1 MPLAWPFL
9 VGYVL
14 DLLLGDPPRWPHPI
28 RLVGRICEF
37 WEKVLYRPRVWA
49 GGLYWLAVMVT
60 VTILIFLI
68 LGILP
73 LLPEILAL
81 GFLSYLVFSGLAIRA
96 LHVESRRVMAAL
108 WKGDLPEARSR
119 LAMIVSRDTAHLGE
133 AEIRRAVLETVAENL
148 GDGVVAPML
157 YVLLLG
163 APGLLWYKTVSTM
176 DSMVG
181 YMNDRYRYFGRVAAR
196 MDDALNYL
204 PARLTALLVSLA
216 APLMGLSGKD
226 AWRIARRDARLVKS
240 PNAGWPMAA
249 AAGALR
255 VQLGGDAVYFG
266 KVVEKPVLGDPG
278 PVLAD
283 AHYRRAIF
291 LLYGASLIMAA
302 VTFLLLYLSRAGLW
316 GRLGFL

>member
-28 RLVGRICEF
+28 RLVGRVCEF

-60 VTILIFLI
+60 VTTPIFLI

-73 LLPEILAL
+73 LLPEILAWVAV
-81 GFLSYLVFSGLAIRA
+81 SYLIYAGLATRA
-96 LHVESRRVMAAL
+96 LHAESRRVMAAL
-108 WKGDLPEARSR
+108 WEGDLPEARAR
-119 LAMIVSRDTAHLGE
+119 LGMIVSRDTAHLSE

-148 GDGVVAPML
+148 GDGVVAPMFF
-157 YVLLLG
+157 VLLLG
-163 APGLLWYKTVSTM
+163 VPGLLWYKTVSTM

-204 PARLTALLVSLA
+204 PARLTALLVSLT

-226 AWRIARRDARLVKS
+226 AWRIARRDACLLKS
-240 PNAGWPMAA
+240 PNAGWPMAG
-249 AAGALR
+249 AAGALG

-278 PVLAD
+278 PVLSD
-283 AHYRRAIF
+283 AHYRRAIS
-291 LLYGASLIMAA
+291 LLYSASLCMAGL
-302 VTFLLLYLSRAGLW
+302 TFLILYLSAAGFW
-316 GRLGFL
+316 GGLGRR